1 MTIYEFLQSLSDVRG
16 LIITSVLA
24 VLATLGLQ
32 ALGIETPP
40 FYVVAYATLVAHVG
54 VGLLTLLGMAF
65 WQTAMALYARFFM
78 PTFEDHAASVQKAAL
93 VAAYDHL
100 ARHQDPSAFAQD
112 WDGTFE
118 VHMHPFERILIVR
131 FGQNNGRTA
140 RVKVRNTAAHHAAAT
155 TTQSWPLHQR
165 LAFRWRLNSKQWS
178 GQHLRFSSHERL
190 SVAHHRHT
198 SLLARGAVLWA

>member
-65 WQTAMALYARFFM
+65 WQTAMALYARFSC
-78 PTFEDHAASVQKAAL
+78 PPLKTTPH
-93 VAAYDHL
+93 
-100 ARHQDPSAFAQD
+100 PSKRLPL
-112 WDGTFE
+112 W
-118 VHMHPFERILIVR
+118 PP
-131 FGQNNGRTA
+131 
-140 RVKVRNTAAHHAAAT
+140 T
-155 TTQSWPLHQR
+155 TT
-165 LAFRWRLNSKQWS
+165 
-178 GQHLRFSSHERL
+178 
-190 SVAHHRHT
+190 
-198 SLLARGAVLWA
+198 